1 MIEAEQL
8 PTHHDKS
15 ETEENRGGFT
25 SRAKQY
31 WSWLVL
37 LGFLLVIGLIWLV
50 SEGFRAE
57 VSELWRVLSSGD
69 QLRIREYIKSY
80 GVWAPIAS
88 VFLMGLQGIFA
99 PIPASVV
106 QLANGV
112 VFGIFGGTV
121 LNWIGQMAGATA
133 AFFIS
138 RWLGRSAAENL
149 TGRFDSHGVI
159 EQFIDRW
166 GVKALLL
173 VRAIPGM
180 PSDFVSYLLG
190 LTSMPARKYL
200 TVSAIGYIPQSLA
213 YAWLGDYATDWF
225 WWIVLA
231 GFGVSFLIGGVV
243 WLVRK
248 FRPTP
253 SRPALN
259 IEPGRES

>member
-1 MIEAEQL
+1 M
-8 PTHHDKS
+8 
-15 ETEENRGGFT
+15 
-25 SRAKQY
+25 KQRILRQI
-31 WSWLVL
+31 SWIVL
-37 LGFLLVIGLIWLV
+37 LGMLALVALIWLI
-50 SEGFRAE
+50 SDGFRAE
-57 VSELWRVLSSGD
+57 VADLWDVLSSGD
-69 QLRIREYIKSY
+69 QPRIREYIKSF
-80 GVWAPIAS
+80 GARAPIAS

-112 VFGIFGGTV
+112 VFGIFWGTV

-138 RWLGRSAAENL
+138 RWLGRSAAEKL
-149 TGRFDSHGVI
+149 VGRVDAHGVV
-159 EQFIDRW
+159 EHFIDRW

-200 TVSAIGYIPQSLA
+200 LVSAIGYIPQSLA

-231 GFGVSFLIGGVV
+231 GFGVSFVIGGVV

-253 SRPALN
+253 VTAALN
-259 IEPGRES
+259 IEPDGDVC